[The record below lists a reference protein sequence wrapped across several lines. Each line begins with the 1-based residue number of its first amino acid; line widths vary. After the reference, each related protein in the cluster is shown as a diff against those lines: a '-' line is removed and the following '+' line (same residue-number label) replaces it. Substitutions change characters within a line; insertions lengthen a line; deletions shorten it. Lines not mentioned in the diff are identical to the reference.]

1 MRLAWG
7 TTKACCRNL
16 KTTTRPG
23 RSDPIKARGRRRTA
37 AVDADALKPGT
48 LRGAYVLKKE
58 LASGGGG
65 TVYEAQHRILGRR
78 AAVKVLRRQL
88 AASPQMVAR
97 FVQEARAVNMIKH
110 PSIVDIFEFD
120 DLPDGRPFYVMEL
133 LEGIDLRSILTERG
147 RFPPG
152 EVLEILEPVCSA
164 LQAAHDLGIV
174 HRDLKASNIFI
185 ANVGGKRVVKL
196 LDFGIAKLLHPDAGE
211 GGLTVVGTRLGT
223 SYTMAPEQIRG
234 DGVDART
241 DIYALGVVLYHLL
254 TGQYPFRAETMT
266 DIERQHLEAPP
277 PRPSQAAPRAAGP
290 RRRRAALH
298 GEDRRA
304 PLPDASRRSSRRCAT
319 RSAPRPPSAEVTR
332 ARRRDLRRDPDR
344 RRRRRRERRGAGR
357 HVRDPRRHR
366 AELPRPPG
374 MTLPLQTGSAIIG
387 ARVLSGGRRARP
399 RASATRPLA
408 LANEL
413 ARRARRR
420 GPRRTPTFTSTSSS
434 TSAARSSRTRRRRRA
449 ARRSWAAS
457 CCPPPTGRRR
467 RTSTASTS
475 PPPPGPESSRASW
488 ALTCT
493 STCHV
498 HVSRARARI
507 TAIDA
512 AGQATSSLSRRF
524 GSRWRRPCF
533 HSRR

>member
-1 MRLAWG
+1 MAHDRLRVLP
-7 TTKACCRNL
+7 KQEDYD
-16 KTTTRPG
+16 KTRALGPNQGPG
-23 RSDPIKARGRRRTA
+23 NMSA

-48 LRGAYVLKKE
+48 MCGAYVLKKE

-110 PSIVDIFEFD
+110 PAIVDIFEFD

-185 ANVGGKRVVKL
+185 ATNADKRVVKL

-241 DIYALGVVLYHLL
+241 DIYALGVVLFHLV
-254 TGQYPFRAETMT
+254 TGQYPFRGETMT

-277 PRPSQAAPRAAGP
+277 PRPSQAAPLP
-290 RRRRAALH
+290 AALDAIVLRCM
-298 GEDRRA
+298 EKTADRRYQSVKA
-304 PLPDASRRSSRRCAT
+304 FIEALREAVGTKGAEP
-319 RSAPRPPSAEVTR
+319 EVT
-332 ARRRDLRRDPDR
+332 A
-344 RRRRRRERRGAGR
+344 RGAAIYVEIR
-357 HVRDPRRHR
+357 I
-366 AELPRPPG
+366 AEGADAESDEVLDDTSAILDATEQSFRGAG
-374 MTLPLQTGSAIIG
+374 MTLPLQTGNAIIG
-387 ARVLSGGRRARP
+387 ARVLSADAGTAAGERD
-399 RASATRPLA
+399 ATVA
-408 LANEL
+408 LANGLADEL
-413 ARRARRR
+413 GGRVSAH
-420 GPRRTPTFTSTSSS
+420 SSVHVNIAVHVADAVVKVS
-434 TSAARSSRTRRRRRA
+434 AEAAGGKEIVGGQLLATADWAPHENVDGVHVTDAART
-449 ARRSWAAS
+449 
-457 CCPPPTGRRR
+457 
-467 RTSTASTS
+467 
-475 PPPPGPESSRASW
+475 
-488 ALTCT
+488 
-493 STCHV
+493 
-498 HVSRARARI
+498 
-507 TAIDA
+507 
-512 AGQATSSLSRRF
+512 
-524 GSRWRRPCF
+524 
-533 HSRR
+533 

>member
-1 MRLAWG
+1 LGAG
-7 TTKACCRNL
+7 NKGVL
-16 KTTTRPG
+16 PKSEDYDKTRALGPNQGPG
-23 RSDPIKARGRRRTA
+23 AAATAA

-48 LRGAYVLKKE
+48 LCGAYVLKKE

-65 TVYEAQHRILGRR
+65 TVYEAHHRILGRR

-88 AASPQMVAR
+88 ASSPQMVAR

-133 LEGIDLRSILTERG
+133 LEGIDLRSVLNERG
-147 RFPPG
+147 RFPPA

-185 ANVGGKRVVKL
+185 ANVGGQRVIKL

-277 PRPSQAAPRAAGP
+277 PRPSQAAPVPPAVDAIVLRCMEKTA
-290 RRRRAALH
+290 
-298 GEDRRA
+298 DRRFQTVKSFIEA
-304 PLPDASRRSSRRCAT
+304 LRDVVGSKAAER
-319 RSAPRPPSAEVTR
+319 EVT
-332 ARRRDLRRDPDR
+332 A
-344 RRRRRRERRGAGR
+344 RGAAILVEIRIADGA
-357 HVRDPRRHR
+357 D
-366 AELPRPPG
+366 AESDEVLDDTSAILDATEQCLRGGG
-374 MTLPLQTGSAIIG
+374 MTLPLQTGSSIIG
-387 ARVLSGGRRARP
+387 ARVLSEDAGKAAGERDQTVALASGLAEELNARP
-399 RASATRPLA
+399 SAHADVHVNIVVHVGRATVKASSEAPGGKEIVGG
-408 LANEL
+408 EL
-413 ARRARRR
+413 LSTADWAPQARVE
-420 GPRRTPTFTSTSSS
+420 GVHLTD
-434 TSAARSSRTRRRRRA
+434 AAR
-449 ARRSWAAS
+449 
-457 CCPPPTGRRR
+457 G
-467 RTSTASTS
+467 
-475 PPPPGPESSRASW
+475 
-488 ALTCT
+488 
-493 STCHV
+493 
-498 HVSRARARI
+498 
-507 TAIDA
+507 
-512 AGQATSSLSRRF
+512 
-524 GSRWRRPCF
+524 
-533 HSRR
+533 